1 VKKDAKAR
9 ILTIAVLAGI
19 VGLAVADQGGFDFSE
34 PAQSAA
40 SILKPKRKKAE
51 DPKDVLFRMLDA
63 ARDGDVETYIDCHSG
78 DMARRLAQSRDEMT
92 SEGFSNYLKARNEKV
107 KGIAIDEPEQAS
119 DTEVRVRVEW
129 VYQDRNEAQQFY
141 LAKTGDEW
149 KIRDVEATVRVETP
163 APYGM
168 PVY

>member
-1 VKKDAKAR
+1 MKKDAKAQ
-9 ILTIAVLAGI
+9 ILTVAVLAGI
-19 VGLAVADQGGFDFSE
+19 VGLALAKQGGFDFSS

-40 SILKPKRKKAE
+40 SILKPKHEKSE
-51 DPKDVLFRMLDA
+51 DPKDVIFRMLDA
-63 ARDGDVETYIDCHSG
+63 ARDGDVEAYVDCHSG

-92 SEGFSNYLKARNEKV
+92 ANGFSDYLKARHAEV
-107 KGIAIDEPEQAS
+107 KGVAIDEPEQAS

-141 LAKTGDEW
+141 LGKTAAGW
-149 KIRDVEATVRVETP
+149 KISGVDAAVRVDTP
-163 APYGM
+163 VPYGM